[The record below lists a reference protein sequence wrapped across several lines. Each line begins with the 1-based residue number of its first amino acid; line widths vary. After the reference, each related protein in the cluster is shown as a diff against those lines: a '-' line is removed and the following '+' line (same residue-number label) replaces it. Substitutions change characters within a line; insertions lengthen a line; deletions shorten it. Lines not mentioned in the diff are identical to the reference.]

1 MDKLLK
7 HALDS
12 NAIGFAERFKDK
24 MKSVFADA
32 HDKLTKKVA
41 ADLTGTKIQEQDD
54 EKEPKEVLE
63 LRKKIED
70 AEADDDVA
78 DDEVKELKLKLKA
91 MLKKKGLKESS
102 TDDAKKTLT
111 AIIGFL
117 KKNQNGK
124 DAKEMLK
131 MANGMKD
138 HVDKKGSFHVD
149 KKGSFSPDQAKWI
162 FNTSKALF

>member
-7 HALDS
+7 HALDN
-12 NAIGFAERFKDK
+12 NAIGFVDRLKGKIQAAFDK
-24 MKSVFADA
+24 KMPGI
-32 HDKLTKKVA
+32 TKQVA
-41 ADLTGTKIQEQDD
+41 ADMTGTKVVQEQDD

-70 AEADDDVA
+70 AEADDDVE
-78 DDEVKELKLKLKA
+78 DDEVKELKLKLKT

-131 MANGMKD
+131 MGNGMMD
-138 HVDKKGSFHVD
+138 HVK

>member
-32 HDKLTKKVA
+32 HDKLSKKVA
-41 ADLTGTKIQEQDD
+41 ADLTGTKIQEKSD
-54 EKEPKEVLE
+54 EDEMKDLE
-63 LRKKIED
+63 KKIED
-70 AEADDDVA
+70 S
-78 DDEVKELKLKLKA
+78 DDEDEIKELKAKLKV
-91 MLKKKGLKESS
+91 MKKKMNESS

-138 HVDKKGSFHVD
+138 HVDKKGSF
-149 KKGSFSPDQAKWI
+149 SPDQAKWI

>member
-138 HVDKKGSFHVD
+138 HVDKKGSF
-149 KKGSFSPDQAKWI
+149 SPDQAKWI